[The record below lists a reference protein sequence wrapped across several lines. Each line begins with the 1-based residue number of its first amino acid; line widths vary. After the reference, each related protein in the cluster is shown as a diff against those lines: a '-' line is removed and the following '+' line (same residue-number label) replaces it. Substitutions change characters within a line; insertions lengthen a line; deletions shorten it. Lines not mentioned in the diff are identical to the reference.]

1 MLSVVIVNY
10 HSMPWLTKLFAS
22 VEQLYAS
29 ENIEW
34 IVVNNASGPNDKQE
48 LLNHFPFI
56 NWLEM
61 GYNAGFA
68 RASNKGIEAS
78 KGDTV
83 LLLNPD
89 TYFTDSSLTTCY
101 NNLKASEAIACGV
114 QLYTPEGLPQY
125 SASHFMR
132 GGLNYLLK
140 IPIWGSFLKKLASGV
155 NVAKPSLDKAVGT
168 HQVDWI
174 SGAFLMAKKE
184 AIDKAGMLDASFFLY
199 GEEVEWCYRLG
210 KIGPLEL
217 YGNLSVVHL
226 EGVNISNASG
236 SEVNDYNH
244 VFDKKGLQLMVSNHL
259 LVRKVFGLGWCLFH
273 YLNYMWG
280 ALIYLIANPIK
291 QKKNAFL
298 FFGNCLRLT
307 VWMPAILFN
316 VKKLYKVL

>member
-10 HSMPWLTKLFAS
+10 HSTPWLTKLFAS

-34 IVVNNASGPNDKQE
+34 IVVNNASNPGDQQT
-48 LLNHFPFI
+48 LQQQFSFI

-68 RASNKGIEAS
+68 RACNKGIVAS
-78 KGDTV
+78 KGNTV

-89 TYFTDSSLTTCY
+89 TYFTDNSLVTCY
-101 NNLKASEAIACGV
+101 NNLISSNAVACGV
-114 QLYTPEGLPQY
+114 QLYTPEGLPQF

-140 IPIWGSFLKKLASGV
+140 IPIWGSILKKIANSAH
-155 NVAKPSLDKAVGT
+155 VAKPSLDKASGTQQVG
-168 HQVDWI
+168 WI
-174 SGAFLMAKKE
+174 SGAFLMAKKD
-184 AIDKAGMLDASFFLY
+184 AIDKAGMLDESFFLY

-210 KIGPLEL
+210 KIGDLVL

-236 SEVNDYNH
+236 SVVNDYNH

-273 YLNYMWG
+273 YFNYIWG
-280 ALIYLIANPIK
+280 AFICLIASPIN
-291 QKKNAFL
+291 QKKNALRFM
-298 FFGNCLRLT
+298 GNCLLLT
-307 VWMPAILFN
+307 TWMPAIVLN
-316 VKKLYKVL
+316 VKKLYKIL

>member
-10 HSMPWLTKLFAS
+10 HSKPWLTKLFAS
-22 VEQLYAS
+22 AYQYYAA

-34 IVVNNASGPNDKQE
+34 IVVNNASEPNDQQN
-48 LLNHFPFI
+48 LQQQFSFI
-56 NWLEM
+56 TWLEM

-68 RASNKGIEAS
+68 RACNKGIEAS
-78 KGDTV
+78 KGDAV

-89 TYFTDSSLTTCY
+89 TYFTDHSLITCY
-101 NNLKASEAIACGV
+101 NQLKASKAVACGV
-114 QLYTPEGLPQY
+114 QLYTPDGLPQY

-140 IPIWGSFLKKLASGV
+140 IPIWGSILKKIGSIAQV
-155 NVAKPSLDKAVGT
+155 TKPSLDKAVGT
-168 HQVDWI
+168 QQVGWI
-174 SGAFLMAKKE
+174 SGAFLMVKKE
-184 AIDKAGMLDASFFLY
+184 AIDKAGMLNESFFLY

-210 KIGPLEL
+210 KLGALEL

-236 SEVNDYNH
+236 SEVNDYKYLY
-244 VFDKKGLQLMVSNHL
+244 DKKGLQLMVSNHL
-259 LVRKVFGLGWCLFH
+259 LVHKVFGIGWCLFH
-273 YLNYMWG
+273 YFNYMWG
-280 ALIYLIANPIK
+280 AIICLVANPIN
-291 QKKNAFL
+291 QKKNALL
-298 FFGNCLRLT
+298 FAGNCLKLT

>member
-10 HSMPWLTKLFAS
+10 HSTPWLKTLFAS

-34 IVVNNASGPNDKQE
+34 IVVNNASNVNDQQI
-48 LLNHFPFI
+48 LQQQFSFI
-56 NWLEM
+56 IWLEM

-68 RASNKGIEAS
+68 RACNKGIEAS
-78 KGDTV
+78 TGNIV

-89 TYFTDSSLTTCY
+89 TYFTDNSLTTCY
-101 NNLKASEAIACGV
+101 NNLKASKAVACGV
-114 QLYTPEGLPQY
+114 QLYTPYGIPQY

-140 IPIWGSFLKKLASGV
+140 IPIWGSIIKKIGSGAQV
-155 NVAKPSLDKAVGT
+155 VKPSLDQVSGTQQVG
-168 HQVDWI
+168 WI
-174 SGAFLMAKKE
+174 SGAFLMVKKE
-184 AIDKAGMLDASFFLY
+184 AIYKAGMLDDSFFLY
-199 GEEVEWCYRLG
+199 GEEVEWCYRLSKLG
-210 KIGPLEL
+210 VLEL

-226 EGVNISNASG
+226 EGVNISNATG

-259 LVRKVFGLGWCLFH
+259 LVRKVFGLWWCLFH
-273 YLNYMWG
+273 YFNYMWG
-280 ALIYLIANPIK
+280 AIICLVANPIK

-298 FFGNCLRLT
+298 FLGNCLRLT
-307 VWMPAILFN
+307 IWMPAILLN
-316 VKKLYKVL
+316 VKRLYKVL

>member
-10 HSMPWLTKLFAS
+10 HSTPWLTMLFAS

-34 IVVNNASGPNDKQE
+34 IVVNNASDPSDKQA
-48 LLNHFPFI
+48 LLNQFSFI
-56 NWLEM
+56 SWLEM

-68 RASNKGIEAS
+68 RACNKGIEAS
-78 KGDTV
+78 KGDAI

-89 TYFTDSSLTTCY
+89 TYFTDNSLVTCY
-101 NNLKASEAIACGV
+101 NHLKASRAVASGV
-114 QLYTPEGLPQY
+114 QLYTPHGHPQY
-125 SASHFMR
+125 SASYFMR

-140 IPIWGSFLKKLASGV
+140 IPIWGSILKKIGAS
-155 NVAKPSLDKAVGT
+155 AHLTKPSLDKAVGT
-168 HQVDWI
+168 QQVGWI
-174 SGAFLMAKKE
+174 SGAFLMVKKDT
-184 AIDKAGMLDASFFLY
+184 IDKAGMLDDSFFLY
-199 GEEVEWCYRLG
+199 GEEVEWCHRLG
-210 KIGPLEL
+210 KIGSLEL

-236 SEVNDYNH
+236 SAVNDYNH

-259 LVRKVFGLGWCLFH
+259 LVRKVYGIHWCLFH

-280 ALIYLIANPIK
+280 AIICLIANPIN
-291 QKKNAFL
+291 QKKNAIQFM
-298 FFGNCLRLT
+298 GNCLRLT
-307 VWMPAILFN
+307 TWMPAILLN

>member
-10 HSMPWLTKLFAS
+10 HSTPWLTKLFVS

-34 IVVNNASGPNDKQE
+34 IVVNNASSPDDQQTLQE
-48 LLNHFPFI
+48 QFSFI
-56 NWLEM
+56 NWHEM

-68 RASNKGIEAS
+68 RACNKGIAAS
-78 KGDTV
+78 TGDAV

-89 TYFTDSSLTTCY
+89 TYFTDNSLVTCY
-101 NNLKASEAIACGV
+101 NNLMTSKAVACGV

-140 IPIWGSFLKKLASGV
+140 IPIWGSILKKIANSAH
-155 NVAKPSLDKAVGT
+155 VAKPSLDKASGTQQVG
-168 HQVDWI
+168 WI
-174 SGAFLMAKKE
+174 SGAFLMAKKD
-184 AIDKAGMLDASFFLY
+184 AINKAGMLDESFFLY

-210 KIGPLEL
+210 KIGSLEL

-236 SEVNDYNH
+236 SIVNDYNH

-273 YLNYMWG
+273 YFNYIWG
-280 ALIYLIANPIK
+280 AIICLIASPMN
-291 QKKNAFL
+291 QKKNALRFI
-298 FFGNCLRLT
+298 GNCLQLT
-307 VWMPAILFN
+307 TWMPAILLN
-316 VKKLYKVL
+316 VKKLYKIL

>member
-10 HSMPWLTKLFAS
+10 HSTPWLTKLFAS
-22 VEQLYAS
+22 VEQWYAS
-29 ENIEW
+29 DNIEW
-34 IVVNNASGPNDKQE
+34 IVVNNASGLGDKQE
-48 LLNHFPFI
+48 LLNQFSFVS
-56 NWLEM
+56 WLEM

-68 RASNKGIEAS
+68 RACNKGIEAS

-89 TYFTDSSLTTCY
+89 TYFTDNSLVACY
-101 NNLKASEAIACGV
+101 NNLMTSNAIASGV
-114 QLYTPEGLPQY
+114 QLYTPYGLPQY

-140 IPIWGSFLKKLASGV
+140 IPIWGSILKKLASIA

-168 HQVDWI
+168 MQVGWI

-184 AIDKAGMLDASFFLY
+184 AIDKAGMLDDSFFLY

-210 KIGPLEL
+210 KIGTLEL

-236 SEVNDYNH
+236 SEVNDYNYL
-244 VFDKKGLQLMVSNHL
+244 FDKKGLQLIVSNHL
-259 LVRKVFGLGWCLFH
+259 LVRKVYGIHWCLFH

-280 ALIYLIANPIK
+280 AIICLIANPIN
-291 QKKNAFL
+291 QKKNAIQFM
-298 FFGNCLRLT
+298 GNCLRLT
-307 VWMPAILFN
+307 TWMPAILLN

>member
-10 HSMPWLTKLFAS
+10 HSTPWLTKLFAS

-29 ENIEW
+29 DNIEW
-34 IVVNNASGPNDKQE
+34 IIVNNASNPYDQQT
-48 LLNHFPFI
+48 LQQQFSFI

-68 RASNKGIEAS
+68 RACNKGIAAS
-78 KGDTV
+78 KGDAV

-89 TYFTDSSLTTCY
+89 TYFTDNSLVACY
-101 NNLKASEAIACGV
+101 NNLMTSNAIASGV
-114 QLYTPEGLPQY
+114 QLYTPDGLPQY

-140 IPIWGSFLKKLASGV
+140 IPIWGSILKNIGSSAHIT
-155 NVAKPSLDKAVGT
+155 KPSLDKAVGT
-168 HQVDWI
+168 QQVGWI
-174 SGAFLMAKKE
+174 SGAFLMVKKE
-184 AIDKAGMLDASFFLY
+184 AIDKVGMLDDSFFLY

-210 KIGPLEL
+210 KIGNLEL

-236 SEVNDYNH
+236 SEVNDYNYLY
-244 VFDKKGLQLMVSNHL
+244 DKKGLQLMVSNHL
-259 LVRKVFGLGWCLFH
+259 LVRKVYGIHWCLFH

-280 ALIYLIANPIK
+280 SLICLIANPIN
-291 QKKNAFL
+291 QKKNAVRFMR
-298 FFGNCLRLT
+298 NCLLLT
-307 VWMPAILFN
+307 TWMPAILLN
-316 VKKLYKVL
+316 LKKLYKVL

>member
-10 HSMPWLTKLFAS
+10 HSLPWLTKLFAS

-34 IVVNNASGPNDKQE
+34 IVVDNASGPGDKQE
-48 LLNHFPFI
+48 LLNQFSFI

-68 RASNKGIEAS
+68 RACNLGIAAS

-89 TYFTDSSLTTCY
+89 TYFTDNSLVTCY
-101 NNLKASEAIACGV
+101 NNLKASRAVACGV
-114 QLYTPEGLPQY
+114 QLYTPDGHPQY

-140 IPIWGSFLKKLASGV
+140 IPVWGSILKKLASIV
-155 NVAKPSLDKAVGT
+155 NVAKPSLDQAVGT
-168 HQVDWI
+168 HQVGWI

-184 AIDKAGMLDASFFLY
+184 AIDTAGMLDDSFFLY

-210 KIGPLEL
+210 KIGSLEL

-236 SEVNDYNH
+236 SEVNDYNYL
-244 VFDKKGLQLMVSNHL
+244 FDKKGLQLMVSNHL
-259 LVRKVFGLGWCLFH
+259 LVRKVYGIHWCLFH

-280 ALIYLIANPIK
+280 SIICLIANPFN
-291 QKKNAFL
+291 QKKNALRFMA
-298 FFGNCLRLT
+298 NCLRLT
-307 VWMPAILFN
+307 TWMPAILLN

>member
-10 HSMPWLTKLFAS
+10 HSRPWLTKLFAS
-22 VEQLYAS
+22 VEQLYGS

-34 IVVNNASGPNDKQE
+34 IVVNNASDPSDKQA
-48 LLNHFPFI
+48 LLNQFSFI
-56 NWLEM
+56 YWLEM

-68 RASNKGIEAS
+68 RACNKGIEAS

-89 TYFTDSSLTTCY
+89 TYFTDNSLSICY
-101 NNLKASEAIACGV
+101 NNLKASRAVASGV
-114 QLYTPEGLPQY
+114 QLYTPDGLPQF

-140 IPIWGSFLKKLASGV
+140 IPIWGSILKKIGTSARV
-155 NVAKPSLDKAVGT
+155 TKPSLDKAFGTQQVG
-168 HQVDWI
+168 WI
-174 SGAFLMAKKE
+174 SGAYLMVKKE
-184 AIDKAGMLDASFFLY
+184 AIDKAGMLDESFFLY
-199 GEEVEWCYRLG
+199 GEEVEWCQRLG
-210 KIGPLEL
+210 KIGFLEL

-236 SEVNDYNH
+236 SEVNDYNYLY
-244 VFDKKGLQLMVSNHL
+244 DKKGLQLMVSNHL
-259 LVRKVFGLGWCLFH
+259 LVRKVYGIHWCLFH

-280 ALIYLIANPIK
+280 AIICLIANPIN
-291 QKKNAFL
+291 QKKNAIQFM
-298 FFGNCLRLT
+298 GNCLRLT
-307 VWMPAILFN
+307 TWMPAILLN

>member
-10 HSMPWLTKLFAS
+10 HSIPWLTKLFAS
-22 VEQLYAS
+22 VEKMYAS

-34 IVVNNASGPNDKQE
+34 IVVNNASNPNDQQT
-48 LLNHFPFI
+48 LQQQFSFI
-56 NWLEM
+56 IWLEM
-61 GYNAGFA
+61 AYNAGFA
-68 RASNKGIEAS
+68 RACNKGIEAS

-89 TYFTDSSLTTCY
+89 TYFTDHSLTTCY

-114 QLYTPEGLPQY
+114 QLYTPDELPQY

-140 IPIWGSFLKKLASGV
+140 IPIWGDVLKKLATSV
-155 NVAKPSLDKAVGT
+155 HIVKPSLDKVSGIQQVG
-168 HQVDWI
+168 WI

-184 AIDKAGMLDASFFLY
+184 AINKAGMLDESFFLY

-210 KIGPLEL
+210 KIGQLEF

-236 SEVNDYNH
+236 SVVNDYNH
-244 VFDKKGLQLMVSNHL
+244 VYDKKGLQLMVSNHL
-259 LVRKVFGLGWCLFH
+259 LVRKVFGIGWCLFH

-280 ALIYLIANPIK
+280 SIICLVANPIK
-291 QKKNAFL
+291 QKKNAIL
-298 FFGNCLRLT
+298 FVGNCLRLT
-307 VWMPAILFN
+307 AWMPAILLN
-316 VKKLYKVL
+316 IKKLYKVL

>member
-22 VEQLYAS
+22 VAQLYAS

-48 LLNHFPFI
+48 LLDQFSFI
-56 NWLEM
+56 QWLEI

-68 RASNKGIEAS
+68 RACNKGLEAT
-78 KGDTV
+78 KGDAV

-89 TYFTDSSLTTCY
+89 TYFTDNSLVTCY
-101 NNLKASEAIACGV
+101 NYLKDSDAVACGV
-114 QLYTPEGLPQY
+114 QLYTPEGIPQY

-140 IPIWGSFLKKLASGV
+140 IPIWGSILKKLAAGV
-155 NVAKPSLDKAVGT
+155 NVSKPSLDKAVGT
-168 HQVDWI
+168 QQVGWI
-174 SGAFLMAKKE
+174 SGAFLMAKKD
-184 AIDKAGMLDASFFLY
+184 AINKAGMLDTSFFLY

-210 KIGPLEL
+210 KIGTLEL

-236 SEVNDYNH
+236 SAVNDYNYLY
-244 VFDKKGLQLMVSNHL
+244 DKKGLQLMVSNHL
-259 LVRKVFGLGWCLFH
+259 LVRKVFGISWCLFH
-273 YLNYMWG
+273 YFNYMWG
-280 ALIYLIANPIK
+280 ALICLIANPMN
-291 QKKNAFL
+291 QKKNAVRFM
-298 FFGNCLRLT
+298 GNCLRLT
-307 VWMPAILFN
+307 TWIPAILFN

>member
-10 HSMPWLTKLFAS
+10 HSTPWLTKLFAS

-34 IVVNNASGPNDKQE
+34 IIVNNASNPDDQQT
-48 LLNHFPFI
+48 LQQQFPFI

-68 RASNKGIEAS
+68 RACNKGIASS
-78 KGDTV
+78 KGDAV

-89 TYFTDSSLTTCY
+89 TYFTDNSLVACY
-101 NNLKASEAIACGV
+101 NNLMTSKAIASGV
-114 QLYTPEGLPQY
+114 QLYTPDGLPQY

-140 IPIWGSFLKKLASGV
+140 IPIWGSILKNMGSSAHIT
-155 NVAKPSLDKAVGT
+155 KPSLDKAVGT
-168 HQVDWI
+168 QQVGWI
-174 SGAFLMAKKE
+174 SGAFLMVKKE
-184 AIDKAGMLDASFFLY
+184 AIDKAGMLDDSFFLY

-210 KIGPLEL
+210 KIGTLEL

-236 SEVNDYNH
+236 SEVNDYNYLY
-244 VFDKKGLQLMVSNHL
+244 DKKGLQLMVSNHL
-259 LVRKVFGLGWCLFH
+259 LVRKVYGIHWCLFH
-273 YLNYMWG
+273 YFNFMWG
-280 ALIYLIANPIK
+280 AIICLIANPFN
-291 QKKNAFL
+291 QKKNALRFMA
-298 FFGNCLRLT
+298 NCLRLT
-307 VWMPAILFN
+307 TWMPAILLN

>member
-10 HSMPWLTKLFAS
+10 HSTLWITKLFAS
-22 VEQLYAS
+22 VEQLYTS

-34 IVVNNASGPNDKQE
+34 MVVNNAANPGDQQT
-48 LLNHFPFI
+48 LQQQFPFI
-56 NWLEM
+56 IWVEM

-68 RASNKGIEAS
+68 RACNKGIAAS
-78 KGDTV
+78 KGDAV

-89 TYFTDSSLTTCY
+89 TYFTDNSLVTCY
-101 NNLKASEAIACGV
+101 NNLKASKAVACGV

-140 IPIWGSFLKKLASGV
+140 IPIWGSILKKIA
-155 NVAKPSLDKAVGT
+155 NTTHVAKPSLDKVFGTQQVG
-168 HQVDWI
+168 WI
-174 SGAFLMAKKE
+174 SGAFLMAKKD
-184 AIDKAGMLDASFFLY
+184 AIDKAGMLDESFFLY

-210 KIGPLEL
+210 KIGTLEL

-236 SEVNDYNH
+236 SIVNDYNH
-244 VFDKKGLQLMVSNHL
+244 VFDQKGLQLMVSNHL

-273 YLNYMWG
+273 YFNYIWG
-280 ALIYLIANPIK
+280 AFICLIASPLN
-291 QKKNAFL
+291 QKKNALRFM
-298 FFGNCLRLT
+298 GNCLQLT
-307 VWMPAILFN
+307 TWMPAILFN
-316 VKKLYKVL
+316 VNKLYKIL

>member
-22 VEQLYAS
+22 VTQLYAS

-34 IVVNNASGPNDKQE
+34 IVVNNASGHNDQQE
-48 LLNHFPFI
+48 LLDQFSFI
-56 NWLEM
+56 HWLEM

-68 RASNKGIEAS
+68 RACNKGIETS
-78 KGDTV
+78 QGDAV

-89 TYFTDSSLTTCY
+89 TYFTDNSLVTCY
-101 NNLKASEAIACGV
+101 NHLKDSDAVACGV

-140 IPIWGSFLKKLASGV
+140 IPIWGSILKKLAAGV

-168 HQVDWI
+168 QQVGWI
-174 SGAFLMAKKE
+174 SGAFLMVKKE
-184 AIDKAGMLDASFFLY
+184 AINKAGMLDDSFFLY
-199 GEEVEWCYRLG
+199 GEEVEWCYRLR

-236 SEVNDYNH
+236 SEVNDYNYLY
-244 VFDKKGLQLMVSNHL
+244 DKKGLQLMVSNHL
-259 LVRKVFGLGWCLFH
+259 LVRKVFGISWCLFH
-273 YLNYMWG
+273 YFNYMWG
-280 ALIYLIANPIK
+280 AIICLIANPLN
-291 QKKNAFL
+291 QKKNAVRFM
-298 FFGNCLRLT
+298 GNCLRLT
-307 VWMPAILFN
+307 TWMPAILFN

>member
-10 HSMPWLTKLFAS
+10 HSTLWLTKLFAS

-34 IVVNNASGPNDKQE
+34 IVVNNASGHNDQQE
-48 LLNHFPFI
+48 LLDQFSFI
-56 NWLEM
+56 HWLEM

-68 RASNKGIEAS
+68 RACNKGIEAS
-78 KGDTV
+78 QGDAV

-89 TYFTDSSLTTCY
+89 TYFTDNSLVTCY
-101 NNLKASEAIACGV
+101 NHLKDSDAVACGV

-140 IPIWGSFLKKLASGV
+140 IPIWGSILKKLAAGV

-168 HQVDWI
+168 QQVGWI
-174 SGAFLMAKKE
+174 SGAFLMVKKE

-199 GEEVEWCYRLG
+199 GEEVEWCYRLR

-236 SEVNDYNH
+236 SEVNDYNYLY
-244 VFDKKGLQLMVSNHL
+244 DKKGLQLMVSNHL
-259 LVRKVFGLGWCLFH
+259 LVRKVFGISWCLFH
-273 YLNYMWG
+273 YFNYMWG
-280 ALIYLIANPIK
+280 ALICLIANPLN
-291 QKKNAFL
+291 QKKNAVRFM
-298 FFGNCLRLT
+298 GNCLRLT
-307 VWMPAILFN
+307 TWMPAILFN
-316 VKKLYKVL
+316 IKKLYKVL

>member
-10 HSMPWLTKLFAS
+10 HSTPWLTKLFAS
-22 VEQLYAS
+22 VEQWYAS
-29 ENIEW
+29 DNIEW
-34 IVVNNASGPNDKQE
+34 IVVNNASDLNDQQT
-48 LLNHFPFI
+48 LQQQFPFI

-68 RASNKGIEAS
+68 RACNKGIEAS

-89 TYFTDSSLTTCY
+89 TYFTDNSLVACY
-101 NNLKASEAIACGV
+101 NNLMTSNAIASGV
-114 QLYTPEGLPQY
+114 QLYTSDGLPQY

-140 IPIWGSFLKKLASGV
+140 IPIWGSILKKLASIA

-168 HQVDWI
+168 THVGWI

-184 AIDKAGMLDASFFLY
+184 VIDKAGMLDDSFFLY

-210 KIGPLEL
+210 KIGKLEL

-236 SEVNDYNH
+236 SEVNDYNYLY
-244 VFDKKGLQLMVSNHL
+244 DKKGLQLMVSNHL
-259 LVRKVFGLGWCLFH
+259 LVRKVYGIHWCLFH
-273 YLNYMWG
+273 YLNFMWG
-280 ALIYLIANPIK
+280 AIICLIANPFN
-291 QKKNAFL
+291 QKKNALRFMA
-298 FFGNCLRLT
+298 NCLRLT
-307 VWMPAILFN
+307 TWMPAILFN

>member
-10 HSMPWLTKLFAS
+10 HSTPWLTKLFAS
-22 VEQLYAS
+22 VEQWYAS

-34 IVVNNASGPNDKQE
+34 IVVNNASEPGDQQT
-48 LLNHFPFI
+48 LQQQFPFI
-56 NWLEM
+56 LWLEM

-68 RASNKGIEAS
+68 RACNKGIAAS
-78 KGDTV
+78 KGDAV

-89 TYFTDSSLTTCY
+89 TYFTDYSLVNCY
-101 NNLKASEAIACGV
+101 NHLKASSAVASGV
-114 QLYTPEGLPQY
+114 QLYTPDGHPQY

-140 IPIWGSFLKKLASGV
+140 IPVWGSILKKIASRV
-155 NVAKPSLDKAVGT
+155 KVAKPSLDQAFCT
-168 HQVDWI
+168 HQVGWI

-184 AIDKAGMLDASFFLY
+184 AIDTAGMLDDSFFLY

-210 KIGPLEL
+210 KIGALEL

-236 SEVNDYNH
+236 SEVNDYNYLY
-244 VFDKKGLQLMVSNHL
+244 DKKGLQLMVSNHL
-259 LVRKVFGLGWCLFH
+259 LVRKVYGIHWCLFH
-273 YLNYMWG
+273 YFNYMWG
-280 ALIYLIANPIK
+280 ALICLIANPIN
-291 QKKNAFL
+291 QKKNAVRFM
-298 FFGNCLRLT
+298 GNCLRLT
-307 VWMPAILFN
+307 TWMPAILLN

>member
-10 HSMPWLTKLFAS
+10 HSTPWLTKLFAS

-34 IVVNNASGPNDKQE
+34 MVVNNASNPGDQQT
-48 LLNHFPFI
+48 LQQQFPFI
-56 NWLEM
+56 IWLEM

-68 RASNKGIEAS
+68 RACNKGIAAS
-78 KGDTV
+78 KGDAV

-89 TYFTDSSLTTCY
+89 TYFTDNSLVTCY
-101 NNLKASEAIACGV
+101 NNLKASKAVACGV
-114 QLYTPEGLPQY
+114 QLYTPEGLTQY

-140 IPIWGSFLKKLASGV
+140 IPLWGSFLKKLA
-155 NVAKPSLDKAVGT
+155 NTAHVAKPSLDKAFGTQQVG
-168 HQVDWI
+168 WI
-174 SGAFLMAKKE
+174 SGAFLMAKKD
-184 AIDKAGMLDASFFLY
+184 AIDKAGMLDESFFLY

-210 KIGPLEL
+210 KIGALEL

-236 SEVNDYNH
+236 SIVNDYNH

-273 YLNYMWG
+273 YFNYMWG
-280 ALIYLIANPIK
+280 AIICLIANPIN
-291 QKKNAFL
+291 QKKNAIQFM
-298 FFGNCLRLT
+298 GNCLRLT
-307 VWMPAILFN
+307 TWMPAILLN

>member
-10 HSMPWLTKLFAS
+10 HSLPWLTKLFVS
-22 VEQLYAS
+22 VEQFYAS

-34 IVVNNASGPNDKQE
+34 IIVNNASNPDDQQT
-48 LLNHFPFI
+48 LQQQFPFI

-68 RASNKGIEAS
+68 RACNMGITAS
-78 KGDTV
+78 KGDTI

-89 TYFTDSSLTTCY
+89 TYFTDYSLVNCY
-101 NNLKASEAIACGV
+101 NHLKASSAVACGV
-114 QLYTPEGLPQY
+114 QLYTPDGLPQY
-125 SASHFMR
+125 SASHFML

-140 IPIWGSFLKKLASGV
+140 IPIWGSILKKLASIV

-168 HQVDWI
+168 HQVGWI

-184 AIDKAGMLDASFFLY
+184 AIDIAGMLDDSFFLY

-210 KIGPLEL
+210 KIGTIEL
-217 YGNLSVVHL
+217 YGNLGVVHL

-236 SEVNDYNH
+236 SEVNDYSYLY
-244 VFDKKGLQLMVSNHL
+244 DKKGLQLMVSNHL
-259 LVRKVFGLGWCLFH
+259 LVRKVYGLHWCLFH
-273 YLNYMWG
+273 YLNYMLG
-280 ALIYLIANPIK
+280 ALICLIANPIN
-291 QKKNAFL
+291 QKKNALRFM
-298 FFGNCLRLT
+298 GNCLRLT
-307 VWMPAILFN
+307 TWMPAILLN

>member
-10 HSMPWLTKLFAS
+10 HSTPWLNKLFAS

-34 IVVNNASGPNDKQE
+34 IVVNNASNPGDQQT
-48 LLNHFPFI
+48 LQQQFSFI

-68 RASNKGIEAS
+68 RACNKGIAAS

-89 TYFTDSSLTTCY
+89 TYFTDNSLVTCY
-101 NNLKASEAIACGV
+101 NNLIFSNAVACGV
-114 QLYTPEGLPQY
+114 QLYTPEGLPQF

-140 IPIWGSFLKKLASGV
+140 IPIWGSILKKIAKSAH
-155 NVAKPSLDKAVGT
+155 VAKPSLDKASGT
-168 HQVDWI
+168 QQVDWI
-174 SGAFLMAKKE
+174 SGAFLMAKKD
-184 AIDKAGMLDASFFLY
+184 AIDKAGMLDESFFLY

-210 KIGPLEL
+210 KIGDLLL

-236 SEVNDYNH
+236 SVVNDYNH

-259 LVRKVFGLGWCLFH
+259 LVRKVFGLGWCFFH
-273 YLNYMWG
+273 YFNYIWG
-280 ALIYLIANPIK
+280 AFICLIASPMN
-291 QKKNAFL
+291 QKKNALRFMR
-298 FFGNCLRLT
+298 NCLQLT
-307 VWMPAILFN
+307 TWMPAILLN
-316 VKKLYKVL
+316 VKRLYKIL

>member
-10 HSMPWLTKLFAS
+10 HSTPWLTKLFAS

-34 IVVNNASGPNDKQE
+34 MVVNNASNPGDQQT
-48 LLNHFPFI
+48 LQQQFPFI
-56 NWLEM
+56 IWLEM

-68 RASNKGIEAS
+68 RACNKGIAAS
-78 KGDTV
+78 KGDAV

-89 TYFTDSSLTTCY
+89 TYFTDNSLVTCY
-101 NNLKASEAIACGV
+101 NNLKASKAVACGV
-114 QLYTPEGLPQY
+114 QLYTPEGLTQY

-140 IPIWGSFLKKLASGV
+140 IPIWGSILKKIA
-155 NVAKPSLDKAVGT
+155 NTAHVAKTSLDKASDTQQVG
-168 HQVDWI
+168 WI
-174 SGAFLMAKKE
+174 SGAFLMAKKD
-184 AIDKAGMLDASFFLY
+184 AIDKAGMLDESFFLY

-210 KIGPLEL
+210 KIGALEL

-236 SEVNDYNH
+236 SIVNDYNH

-273 YLNYMWG
+273 YFNYMWG
-280 ALIYLIANPIK
+280 AIICLIANPIN
-291 QKKNAFL
+291 QKKNAIQFM
-298 FFGNCLRLT
+298 GNCLRLT
-307 VWMPAILFN
+307 TWMPAILLN

>member
-1 MLSVVIVNY
+1 MLSVIIVNY

-22 VEQLYAS
+22 VAQLYAS
-29 ENIEW
+29 EHIEW
-34 IVVNNASGPNDKQE
+34 IVVNNASNLGDQQT
-48 LLNHFPFI
+48 LQQQFHLI

-68 RASNKGIEAS
+68 RACNKGIKAS

-89 TYFTDSSLTTCY
+89 TYFTDNSLVTCY
-101 NNLKASEAIACGV
+101 NNLKDSDAVACGV
-114 QLYTPEGLPQY
+114 QLYTPDGLPQY

-140 IPIWGSFLKKLASGV
+140 IPIWGSILKKLAARV

-168 HQVDWI
+168 QQVGWI

-210 KIGPLEL
+210 KIGALEL

-236 SEVNDYNH
+236 SAVNDYNYLY
-244 VFDKKGLQLMVSNHL
+244 DKKGLQLMVSNHL
-259 LVRKVFGLGWCLFH
+259 LVRKVFGISWCLFH
-273 YLNYMWG
+273 YLNYMCG
-280 ALIYLIANPIK
+280 ALICLIANPMN

-298 FFGNCLRLT
+298 FLGNCLRLT
-307 VWMPAILFN
+307 VWMPAILLN
-316 VKKLYKVL
+316 VKKLYKVM

>member
-10 HSMPWLTKLFAS
+10 HSTPWLTKLFAS
-22 VEQLYAS
+22 VEQFYVS

-34 IVVNNASGPNDKQE
+34 IVVNNASNQGDQQS
-48 LLNHFPFI
+48 LQQQFPFI
-56 NWLEM
+56 TWLEM

-68 RASNKGIEAS
+68 RACNKGIEDS

-89 TYFTDSSLTTCY
+89 TYFTDDSLTTCY
-101 NNLKASEAIACGV
+101 NHLQQSKAVACGV
-114 QLYTPEGLPQY
+114 QLYTPDGLPQY

-140 IPIWGSFLKKLASGV
+140 IPIWGSILKKIGSSAQVS
-155 NVAKPSLDKAVGT
+155 KPSLDKAVGT
-168 HQVDWI
+168 QQVGWI
-174 SGAFLMAKKE
+174 SGAFLMVKKD
-184 AIDKAGMLDASFFLY
+184 AIDRAGMLDESFFLY

-210 KIGPLEL
+210 KLGALEL

-280 ALIYLIANPIK
+280 ALICLLANPIN

-298 FFGNCLRLT
+298 FAGNCLKLT
-307 VWMPAILFN
+307 VWMPAILLN

>member
-10 HSMPWLTKLFAS
+10 HSTPWLAKLFAS
-22 VEQLYAS
+22 VEKLYAS

-34 IVVNNASGPNDKQE
+34 IVVNNASDSNDQQT
-48 LLNHFPFI
+48 LQQQFPFI

-68 RASNKGIEAS
+68 RACNKGIEAS
-78 KGDTV
+78 KGDAV

-89 TYFTDSSLTTCY
+89 TYFTDYSLVNCY
-101 NNLKASEAIACGV
+101 NHLKASSAVASGL
-114 QLYTPEGLPQY
+114 QLYTPDGHPQY
-125 SASHFMR
+125 SASNFMR

-140 IPIWGSFLKKLASGV
+140 IPIWGSILKKLASIV

-168 HQVDWI
+168 QHVGWI

-184 AIDKAGMLDASFFLY
+184 AIDKAGMLDDSFFLY

-210 KIGPLEL
+210 KIGTLEI

-236 SEVNDYNH
+236 SEVNDYNYLY
-244 VFDKKGLQLMVSNHL
+244 DKKGLQLMVSNHL
-259 LVRKVFGLGWCLFH
+259 LVRKVYGIHWCLFH

-280 ALIYLIANPIK
+280 SIICLIANPFN
-291 QKKNAFL
+291 QKINALRFMA
-298 FFGNCLRLT
+298 NCLRLT
-307 VWMPAILFN
+307 TWMPAILLN

>member
-10 HSMPWLTKLFAS
+10 HSTPWLTKLFAS
-22 VEQLYAS
+22 VEQWYAS
-29 ENIEW
+29 DNIEW
-34 IVVNNASGPNDKQE
+34 IVVNNASGLGDKQE
-48 LLNHFPFI
+48 LLNQFSFVS
-56 NWLEM
+56 WLEM

-68 RASNKGIEAS
+68 RACNKGIEAS

-89 TYFTDSSLTTCY
+89 TYFTDNSLVACY
-101 NNLKASEAIACGV
+101 NNLMTSNAIASGV
-114 QLYTPEGLPQY
+114 QLYTPYGLPQY

-140 IPIWGSFLKKLASGV
+140 IPIWGSILKKLASIA

-168 HQVDWI
+168 MQVGWI

-184 AIDKAGMLDASFFLY
+184 AIDKAGMLDDSFFLY

-210 KIGPLEL
+210 KIGTLEL

-236 SEVNDYNH
+236 SEVNDYNYLY
-244 VFDKKGLQLMVSNHL
+244 DKKGLQLMVSNHL
-259 LVRKVFGLGWCLFH
+259 LVRKVYGIYWCLFH

-280 ALIYLIANPIK
+280 AIICLIANPIN
-291 QKKNAFL
+291 QKKNAIQFM
-298 FFGNCLRLT
+298 GNCLRLT
-307 VWMPAILFN
+307 TWMPAILLN

>member
-10 HSMPWLTKLFAS
+10 HSTPWLTKLFAS

-34 IVVNNASGPNDKQE
+34 IIVNNASNPDDQQT
-48 LLNHFPFI
+48 LQQQFPFI

-68 RASNKGIEAS
+68 RACNKGIAAS
-78 KGDTV
+78 KGDAV

-89 TYFTDSSLTTCY
+89 TYFTDNSLVACY
-101 NNLKASEAIACGV
+101 NNLMTSKAIASGV
-114 QLYTPEGLPQY
+114 QLYTPDGLPQY

-140 IPIWGSFLKKLASGV
+140 IPIWGSILKKLASSV
-155 NVAKPSLDKAVGT
+155 NVAKPSLDKESGTRQVG
-168 HQVDWI
+168 WI
-174 SGAFLMAKKE
+174 SGAFLMVKKE
-184 AIDKAGMLDASFFLY
+184 AIDKAGMLDNSFFLY
-199 GEEVEWCYRLG
+199 GEEVEWCHRLG
-210 KIGPLEL
+210 KIGILEL

-236 SEVNDYNH
+236 SAVNDYNH

-259 LVRKVFGLGWCLFH
+259 LVRKVYGIHWCLFH

-280 ALIYLIANPIK
+280 AIICLIANPIN
-291 QKKNAFL
+291 QKKNAIQFM
-298 FFGNCLRLT
+298 GNCLRLT
-307 VWMPAILFN
+307 TWMPAILLN

>member
-10 HSMPWLTKLFAS
+10 HSTPWLKKLFAS
-22 VEQLYAS
+22 VEQWYAS
-29 ENIEW
+29 DNIEW
-34 IVVNNASGPNDKQE
+34 IVVNNASDPGDQQE
-48 LLNHFPFI
+48 LLNQFSFVS
-56 NWLEM
+56 WLEM

-68 RASNKGIEAS
+68 RACNKGIGAS

-89 TYFTDSSLTTCY
+89 TYFTDYSLVNCY
-101 NNLKASEAIACGV
+101 NHLKGSSAVASGV
-114 QLYTPEGLPQY
+114 QLYTPDGRPQY

-140 IPIWGSFLKKLASGV
+140 IPIWGSILKKLASIV

-168 HQVDWI
+168 QQVGWI

-184 AIDKAGMLDASFFLY
+184 AIDKAGMLDDSFFLY

-210 KIGPLEL
+210 KIGTLEL

-236 SEVNDYNH
+236 SEVNDYNYLY
-244 VFDKKGLQLMVSNHL
+244 DKKGLQLMVSNHL
-259 LVRKVFGLGWCLFH
+259 LVRKVYGIHWCLFH

-280 ALIYLIANPIK
+280 SIICLIANPFNHKI
-291 QKKNAFL
+291 NALSFMA
-298 FFGNCLRLT
+298 NCLRLT
-307 VWMPAILFN
+307 TWMPAILLN
-316 VKKLYKVL
+316 IKKLYKVL

>member
-1 MLSVVIVNY
+1 MS
-10 HSMPWLTKLFAS
+10 
-22 VEQLYAS
+22 
-29 ENIEW
+29 
-34 IVVNNASGPNDKQE
+34 
-48 LLNHFPFI
+48 
-56 NWLEM
+56 
-61 GYNAGFA
+61 YNAGFA
-68 RASNKGIEAS
+68 SACNKGIAAS

-89 TYFTDSSLTTCY
+89 TYFTDNSLVTCY
-101 NNLKASEAIACGV
+101 NNLITSNAIACGV

-140 IPIWGSFLKKLASGV
+140 IPIWGSILKKIA
-155 NVAKPSLDKAVGT
+155 NTAHVAKPSLDKASGT
-168 HQVDWI
+168 HQVGWI
-174 SGAFLMAKKE
+174 SGAFLMAKKD
-184 AIDKAGMLDASFFLY
+184 AIDKAGMLDESFFLY

-210 KIGPLEL
+210 KIGALEL

-236 SEVNDYNH
+236 SIVNDYNH

-273 YLNYMWG
+273 YFNYMWG
-280 ALIYLIANPIK
+280 AIICLIANPIN
-291 QKKNAFL
+291 QKKNAIQFM
-298 FFGNCLRLT
+298 GNCLRLT
-307 VWMPAILFN
+307 TWMPAILLN

>member
-10 HSMPWLTKLFAS
+10 HSTPWLNKLFAS

-34 IVVNNASGPNDKQE
+34 IVVNNASNPGDQQT
-48 LLNHFPFI
+48 LQQQFSFI

-68 RASNKGIEAS
+68 RACNKGIVAS
-78 KGDTV
+78 KGNTV

-89 TYFTDSSLTTCY
+89 TYFTDNSLVTCY
-101 NNLKASEAIACGV
+101 NNLISSNAVACGV
-114 QLYTPEGLPQY
+114 QLYTPEGLPQF

-140 IPIWGSFLKKLASGV
+140 IPIWGSILKKIANSAH
-155 NVAKPSLDKAVGT
+155 VAKPSLDKASGTQQVG
-168 HQVDWI
+168 WI
-174 SGAFLMAKKE
+174 SGAFLMAKKD
-184 AIDKAGMLDASFFLY
+184 AIDKAGMLDESFFLY

-210 KIGPLEL
+210 KIGDLVL

-236 SEVNDYNH
+236 SVVNDYNH

-273 YLNYMWG
+273 YFNYIWG
-280 ALIYLIANPIK
+280 AFICLIASPIN
-291 QKKNAFL
+291 QKKNALRFMV
-298 FFGNCLRLT
+298 NCLLLT
-307 VWMPAILFN
+307 TWMPAIVLN
-316 VKKLYKVL
+316 VKKLYKIL

>member
-10 HSMPWLTKLFAS
+10 HSTPWLNKLFAS

-34 IVVNNASGPNDKQE
+34 IVVNNASNPGDQQT
-48 LLNHFPFI
+48 LQQQFSFI

-68 RASNKGIEAS
+68 RACNKGIAAS

-89 TYFTDSSLTTCY
+89 TYFTDNSLVTCY
-101 NNLKASEAIACGV
+101 NNLISSNAVACGV

-125 SASHFMR
+125 SASHYMR

-140 IPIWGSFLKKLASGV
+140 IPIWGSILKKIAKSAH
-155 NVAKPSLDKAVGT
+155 VAKPSLDKASGT
-168 HQVDWI
+168 QQVDWI
-174 SGAFLMAKKE
+174 SGAFLMAKKDV
-184 AIDKAGMLDASFFLY
+184 IDKAGMLDESFFLY

-210 KIGPLEL
+210 KIGSLEL

-236 SEVNDYNH
+236 SVVNDYNH

-273 YLNYMWG
+273 YFNYIWG
-280 ALIYLIANPIK
+280 AFICLIASPMN
-291 QKKNAFL
+291 QKKNALRFMR
-298 FFGNCLRLT
+298 NCLQLT
-307 VWMPAILFN
+307 TWMPAILLN
-316 VKKLYKVL
+316 VKRLYKIL